1 MKQTQKNKSGGFT
14 LAELLIV
21 IAIVAVLVAISIP
34 IFTKNIEK
42 AKEAYDIA
50 TMRQAAAAAI
60 DLYYAGITDS
70 ASAAAAGLS
79 WSDAGGTDGNNAYG
93 AYDPRSG
100 KFYPS
105 RDKLPAAVKTYG
117 KGTNVDGGTTYIMG
131 NSRGAYAPKEDYTN
145 AVVMVSIYPNAKP
158 AYAVVYWKNNK
169 NNTNYVG
176 GQHVTNIPQYSIT
189 INLD

>member
-1 MKQTQKNKSGGFT
+1 MKNSNKTERSGFT

-21 IAIVAVLVAISIP
+21 IAIIAVLVAISIP

-79 WSDAGGTDGNNAYG
+79 WSDAGGTAGNNAYG

-117 KGTNVDGGTTYIMG
+117 KGTNVDGGTTYILG

-145 AVVMVSIYPNAKP
+145 AVVMASIYPNAKP

-176 GQHVTNIPQYSIT
+176 GQHVTNVPKYSIT

>member
-21 IAIVAVLVAISIP
+21 IAIIAVIVAISIP

-79 WSDAGGTDGNNAYG
+79 WSDAGGTAGNNAYG
-93 AYDPRSG
+93 AYDPGAES
-100 KFYPS
+100 FIPAEIS
-105 RDKLPAAVKTYG
+105 CPLP
-117 KGTNVDGGTTYIMG
+117 
-131 NSRGAYAPKEDYTN
+131 
-145 AVVMVSIYPNAKP
+145 
-158 AYAVVYWKNNK
+158 
-169 NNTNYVG
+169 
-176 GQHVTNIPQYSIT
+176 
-189 INLD
+189 